1 MTDNNG
7 TELLLEATG
16 ISKTYGAVVALKSAS
31 LAVRPGEVHALMGA
45 NGAGK
50 STLVKILTGAV
61 HPDRGSIS
69 VRGRERT
76 VHSPAEA
83 RRGGLIPV
91 YQEPALIPDLD
102 IKSNLRLTDTPIEPY
117 RHWMSELGLPDLNI
131 GQHRPRGTSCLVAHH
146 RPRPSAGRR
155 AGRADARRDD
165 GCAAGQPDRARARG
179 CGPNARW
186 RSVGHLHL
194 APDDRDR
201 RRVRSRHRA
210 ARGRDGWHR
219 RYYPPAPRTGSSS

>member
-1 MTDNNG
+1 MTDHNG

-61 HPDRGSIS
+61 RPDGGTIT

-83 RRGGLIPV
+83 RRSGIVSV

-102 IKSNLRLTDTPIEPY
+102 IRSNLRLTDTPLEPF
-117 RHWMSELGLPDLNI
+117 RHWMSELGLPDLDLSNVARD
-131 GQHRPRGTSCLVAHH
+131 GAAGLAAHH
-146 RPRPSAGRR
+146 RPRPSAGHR

-165 GCAAGQPDRARARG
+165 GGPAGQPDRARARG
-179 CGPNARW
+179 
-186 RSVGHLHL
+186 
-194 APDDRDR
+194 
-201 RRVRSRHRA
+201 
-210 ARGRDGWHR
+210 GRPTCAVAIGR
-219 RYYPPAPRTGSSS
+219 SSSSPTA